1 MAASRHQIQ
10 NSKQLR
16 RPVVRSQVPNHHHP
30 TIRNRTAC
38 LAAFSQQLLIKHAR
52 TDRDPRAQRT
62 GQLLPKSSQS
72 WPPDSNGPTT
82 LPRRS
87 ARSVRLPK
95 LAAEIVDPKRHERAS
110 ARERK
115 EIRNQ
120 LRGSGAGLTVSL
132 GCTRISKCVPFR
144 VFTVSFMGVV
154 APGPEAPLPRRGAR
168 F

>member
-95 LAAEIVDPKRHERAS
+95 LAAEIVDPKRHERA
-110 ARERK
+110 REREK
-115 EIRNQ
+115 GNSKPTEGEWCGTHGVAGLHPDLEVRALQGLHRQ
-120 LRGSGAGLTVSL
+120 LHGGSGAGS
-132 GCTRISKCVPFR
+132 RS
-144 VFTVSFMGVV
+144 S
-154 APGPEAPLPRRGAR
+154 APAAWG
-168 F
+168 